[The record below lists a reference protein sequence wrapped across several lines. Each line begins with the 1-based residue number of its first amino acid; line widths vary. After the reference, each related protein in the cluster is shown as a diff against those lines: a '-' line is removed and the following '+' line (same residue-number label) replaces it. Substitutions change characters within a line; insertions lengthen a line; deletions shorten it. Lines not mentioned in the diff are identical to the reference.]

1 MHDLPL
7 HDDGDPCLLELHLS
21 IRQVVSVLLV
31 ILVLVLVHVVI
42 RLYT

>member
-1 MHDLPL
+1 MHDLPP
-7 HDDGDPCLLELHLS
+7 HDDVYHGLLVFPLVSH
-21 IRQVVSVLLV
+21 RVVSVLLV